1 MKILV
6 LCDDKWHPA
15 EVVEKGMAFL
25 TEEGFELDFVKDAKD
40 ILTPEMLRRYPLIV
54 NAKGNVLNCGNDAP
68 WFDDGVTEVGPKE
81 LKSYVEQGG
90 GFLSIHSGNSFTAE
104 ECREYT
110 EFVGNSFVTHPAR
123 CEVKVHVER
132 EHPVTEGV
140 SDFTIRDE
148 HYQLAHLAEDILP
161 LLTTRSETGGN
172 QMGGYVRM
180 VGKGRRCV
188 LAPGH
193 ILSVWENPEFR
204 KLIRNAIRWC
214 TDGQA

>member
-68 WFDDGVTEVGPKE
+68 WFDNGVTEVGPKE

-140 SDFTIRDE
+140 SDFTIRD
-148 HYQLAHLAEDILP
+148 
-161 LLTTRSETGGN
+161 
-172 QMGGYVRM
+172 
-180 VGKGRRCV
+180 
-188 LAPGH
+188 
-193 ILSVWENPEFR
+193 
-204 KLIRNAIRWC
+204 
-214 TDGQA
+214 

>member
-68 WFDDGVTEVGPKE
+68 WFDNGVTEVGPKE

-90 GFLSIHSGNSFTAE
+90 GFLSIHSGNSFTAD

-123 CEVKVHVER
+123 PPNMKYYQEFILNVL
-132 EHPVTEGV
+132 G
-140 SDFTIRDE
+140 TIDSLGSLE
-148 HYQLAHLAEDILP
+148 S
-161 LLTTRSETGGN
+161 TFVMN
-172 QMGGYVRM
+172 
-180 VGKGRRCV
+180 
-188 LAPGH
+188 
-193 ILSVWENPEFR
+193 
-204 KLIRNAIRWC
+204 
-214 TDGQA
+214 